1 MRQSIL
7 ILVLVCVLG
16 LVSCAQ
22 DEHPADRS
30 EALPIESA
38 EETEAAE
45 PQISIPDFSF
55 AKERAIYAEGEPG
68 VKTSGFANT
77 SETEITFENA
87 AERAERECTIE
98 YDSAA
103 IFFDPAERVWKVH
116 FYTSGMLGGDQS
128 VYLDCSGK
136 TILIVSGE

>member
-1 MRQSIL
+1 MRQSIAL

-16 LVSCAQ
+16 LVDCAQ

-45 PQISIPDFSF
+45 PQISIPDFSY

-77 SETEITFENA
+77 SEAEITFENA

-103 IFFDPAERVWKVH
+103 IF
-116 FYTSGMLGGDQS
+116 
-128 VYLDCSGK
+128 
-136 TILIVSGE
+136 LIQPSMYGRYIFTRPGCLAATRTFIWIATEKPS